1 MARDHLIDHNKPVF
15 DHFHPKV
22 YMIGLAFV
30 VWFALAAWV
39 LFDHKFDSVD
49 DMALPLAM
57 ISALL
62 LFVILIRDFAYREID
77 TILGESKRLET
88 LKSRR

>member
-1 MARDHLIDHNKPVF
+1 VREKPEF
-15 DHFHPKV
+15 RPSGGSTFH
-22 YMIGLAFV
+22 G
-30 VWFALAAWV
+30 
-39 LFDHKFDSVD
+39 S
-49 DMALPLAM
+49 
-57 ISALL
+57 LL